1 VPPSPFRVRT
11 GGTERD
17 LTSKIAELKARHLR
31 TLHKGNLYLRKINPS
46 RSVLI
51 ILSPTISGLKI
62 KINIAVTRKGEWY
75 IHHVEHN
82 KLLSDVSYNK
92 KAIELIVQD
101 FKQLLN
107 FIAYFNVK
115 KIELKEEKDYGIK
128 VEKLKQLNEYKI
140 EIRKETIWI
149 YASADKYV
157 LDKLIEL
164 KSRVERRKEKIDRI
178 KKSIEKLIKREISR
192 IDVFCKEV
200 APKIVKPEQV
210 RTLCQ
215 TYLEIIK
222 TPNPIEKLSTFLNNV
237 ELYKQL
243 PEDLVKQL
251 KFAIEDLLRRTR
263 PELIS
268 KFFANFE

>member
-1 VPPSPFRVRT
+1 MCSIFSIVLPSSN
-11 GGTERD
+11 TERNK
-17 LTSKIAELKARHLR
+17 LAELKERHLR
-31 TLHKGNLYLRKINPS
+31 TLRKGNLYLRKINPS
-46 RSVLI
+46 RGVLI

-178 KKSIEKLIKREISR
+178 KKSIEKLIGRKIR
-192 IDVFCKEV
+192 IDVYCKEI